1 MSEAAQVTS
10 EVLEATPAR
19 VALFVRGVALKSEI
33 RSLLFAVG
41 YTSEEQETAWNLL
54 MATMESSEAA
64 PQRVQES
71 GKARAALDALAG
83 LDGSLFRRMHA
94 VLGRFHPEQEA
105 FLFDQIDEE
114 GPRPEVAIGKVCDRV
129 AALAGSPER
138 AGTREADQL
147 ALQKLAQRGM
157 NAAFFE
163 NLREVVVLAREVVPP
178 ALQTPGPRSAKRE
191 KALLE
196 LHAWYK
202 DWSETARAVI
212 KRRDHLLQLGLIKRK
227 RRARSEEEAPE
238 SVSVTVAGVRPALP
252 AAQVPTVTPPLLS
265 APS

>member
-1 MSEAAQVTS
+1 MSEVVQVTS

-19 VALFVRGVALKSEI
+19 VADFVRGVALRVEI
-33 RSLLFAVG
+33 RALLFAVG
-41 YTSEEQETAWNLL
+41 YTPAEQETAWELL

-64 PQRVQES
+64 PRREAES
-71 GKARAALDALAG
+71 GKARAALEALAG

-105 FLFDQIDEE
+105 FLFDQIDEDVA
-114 GPRPEVAIGKVCDRV
+114 RPEVAIGKVCDRV

-138 AGTREADQL
+138 AATREADQL
-147 ALQKLAQRGM
+147 ALRTLAQRGM
-157 NAAFFE
+157 DTAYFA
-163 NLREVVVLAREVVPP
+163 NLREVVVLAREVVSP
-178 ALQTPGPRSAKRE
+178 APQLPGPRSEKRE

-212 KRRDHLLQLGLIKRK
+212 KRRDHLILLGLAKRK
-227 RRARSEEEAPE
+227 RRARSEPAPQ
-238 SVSVTVAGVRPALP
+238 SVSVTVADARPALP
-252 AAQVPTVTPPLLS
+252 TEQMPTVTPPLLKAAS
-265 APS
+265 